1 MVVDLILCLRERS
14 PIIIL
19 HLNVMCCHGGRSLIP
34 MKARLHGPTGFV
46 LSLLP
51 QNINLSPKK
60 GARSPGTAKT
70 NEFFMEERG
79 TDYFWSID
87 VPPNITY
94 SVEPQLKGSLVL

>member
-1 MVVDLILCLRERS
+1 
-14 PIIIL
+14 
-19 HLNVMCCHGGRSLIP
+19 

-79 TDYFWSID
+79 TDHF
-87 VPPNITY
+87 
-94 SVEPQLKGSLVL
+94 